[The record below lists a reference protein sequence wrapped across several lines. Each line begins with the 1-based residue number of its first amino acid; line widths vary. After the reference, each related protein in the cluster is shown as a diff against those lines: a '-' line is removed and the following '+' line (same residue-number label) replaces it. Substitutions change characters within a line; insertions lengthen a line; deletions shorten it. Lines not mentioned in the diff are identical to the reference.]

1 MSENL
6 QLSKEVYARLED
18 VAKRIES
25 VTGKKPSIDQVVL
38 TLIDVYSKGPT
49 IEAGRIDMIIDIWD
63 KVQNLEKRVAK
74 LEESRGQTAAQLQ
87 TVAKHEVVAQAQP
100 VRQPVVVTPKPVVQ
114 QAMTERAAAPT
125 QDKFMEFMQSV
136 VVYPMDKL
144 RKSREQIDK
153 MVKEGTFEVMSV
165 GGQEILIY
173 KPMLQEFIKKLPIPI
188 ADKQKLSQK
197 ERRLLETLSSAGLVF
212 EDAVTGNIREA

>member
-1 MSENL
+1 
-6 QLSKEVYARLED
+6 VYSRLED

-25 VTGKKPSIDQVVL
+25 VTGKKPNIDQVIM

-49 IEAGRIDMIIDIWD
+49 IEAGRIDMLIDIWD

-74 LEESRGQTAAQLQ
+74 LEQPQSQTTVSPQPATRHDAVSQ
-87 TVAKHEVVAQAQP
+87 TQP
-100 VRQPVVVTPKPVVQ
+100 TRQPVVVAPKPVLQ
-114 QAMTERAAAPT
+114 QTVADKSAAPT

-136 VVYPMDKL
+136 VAYPMDKL

-153 MVKEGTFEVMSV
+153 MVKEGTFEIMSV

-173 KPMLQEFIKKLPIPI
+173 KPTLQEFLKKLPFPI
-188 ADKQKLSQK
+188 SDKQKLTQK